1 MNPNLDTRLL
11 AESPD
16 AVIAVTPAGRVTYWS
31 RGAEKIFG
39 YTSAEAVDRELN
51 ALIIPPDRQAEEQ
64 RILEGALQGEV
75 AAYESLRWRKDGSLV
90 CVDVSI
96 RAVRGED
103 GLIEFVLLTQ
113 KDVTSLAVWRDAKL
127 VEARFGSLLESTPD
141 GIVLANAT
149 GRIVYANS
157 QAEQLFGY
165 QRGELRGQAV
175 ELLLPE
181 RFRAGHV
188 QHRAGYFHQPRVR
201 AMGAGL
207 ELNGRRKDGSEF
219 PVEISLSPLQVE
231 EGTLVMSAIRDI
243 SDRKRAEQK
252 FRGLLESAP
261 DAMVIVNREGDIVLV
276 NSQAEKLFGFPRAEL
291 LGKKVEVLV
300 PKRFHGQHPGHREG
314 FFAQPKVRPM
324 GVGLELYGRRK
335 DGTEFPIEISLSP
348 LETEEGT
355 LVSSAI
361 RDITD
366 RKRFERELR
375 EKNAELEAA
384 NQQLESFSYSISH
397 DLRAPLRAMSGFA
410 RILREDH
417 GAELSPNAHRLLGR
431 VESNATKL
439 GDLVDG
445 LLTFSRLSRQ
455 TLEKQPVAPAEIVRQ
470 VLEELQAEQTART
483 VEIRVAELPRCEADP
498 TLLQQ
503 VFANLLSNAFKYTR
517 HTAAAVIEVGA
528 RNKSPQPVY
537 YVKDNG
543 AGFEMQYAGKLF
555 GVFQR
560 LHREEQFEGTGVGLA
575 IVQRI
580 VQRHG
585 GRVWAEGELDKGAT
599 FYFTLGG
606 GADDLA

>member
-16 AVIAVTPAGRVTYWS
+16 AVIAVTPAGQVTYWS

-165 QRGELRGQAV
+165 QRGELRGQTV

-261 DAMVIVNREGDIVLV
+261 DAMVIVNRAGDIVLV
-276 NSQAEKLFGFPRAEL
+276 NSQAEKLFGFPREEL

-314 FFAQPKVRPM
+314 FFCPAEGAADGRGA
-324 GVGLELYGRRK
+324 GVVWPTQGRH
-335 DGTEFPIEISLSP
+335 G
-348 LETEEGT
+348 
-355 LVSSAI
+355 VSHRNQSQSAGDRGGHAGVERHSRHHRSQAI
-361 RDITD
+361 RT
-366 RKRFERELR
+366 R
-375 EKNAELEAA
+375 
-384 NQQLESFSYSISH
+384 
-397 DLRAPLRAMSGFA
+397 
-410 RILREDH
+410 
-417 GAELSPNAHRLLGR
+417 
-431 VESNATKL
+431 
-439 GDLVDG
+439 
-445 LLTFSRLSRQ
+445 
-455 TLEKQPVAPAEIVRQ
+455 
-470 VLEELQAEQTART
+470 TA
-483 VEIRVAELPRCEADP
+483 
-498 TLLQQ
+498 
-503 VFANLLSNAFKYTR
+503 
-517 HTAAAVIEVGA
+517 
-528 RNKSPQPVY
+528 
-537 YVKDNG
+537 
-543 AGFEMQYAGKLF
+543 
-555 GVFQR
+555 
-560 LHREEQFEGTGVGLA
+560 
-575 IVQRI
+575 
-580 VQRHG
+580 
-585 GRVWAEGELDKGAT
+585 
-599 FYFTLGG
+599 
-606 GADDLA
+606 